1 MSPIS
6 ARQIHDPAGW
16 DELLLRLPAPHPLQS
31 AIWAG
36 HKRLYGWRPTYWVY
50 EEAGCLRGA
59 ALVLRRRAAP
69 LPFSVLYVPKG
80 PILDNWGDTA
90 LVQAVLAHLERE
102 ARRQAGIFIKIDP
115 DVDYPPAPDFCQP
128 YGEMVAEILRRRGWL
143 FSRDQ
148 IQYRNTVLVDLRPPE
163 DALLSAMKP
172 KTRYNIRLA
181 ERKGVAVVVGGVQ
194 DLPAFYQLYAETS
207 RRDGFLIR
215 DFPYYRSVWECF
227 LEANRGVLLLARA
240 ERELLAGLFLFIF
253 GKRAWYMYGASSNNN
268 RQLMPTYLLQWE
280 AMREAG
286 RRGCTAYDL
295 WGAPDELDEN
305 DPMWGVYRFKA
316 GFGGVLVRHIGAY
329 DFPASRTWYLLY
341 TVLIPR
347 YLALLRRRH
356 GAAPAGPPAEAQ

>member
-1 MSPIS
+1 MSSIS
-6 ARQIHDPAGW
+6 VRQVKDAAGW

-31 AIWAG
+31 TLWAE
-36 HKRLYGWRPTYWVY
+36 HKQCYGWRPSRWVF
-50 EEAGCLRGA
+50 EQDGHPRGA
-59 ALVLRRRAAP
+59 ALILRRRAAP

-80 PILDNWGDTA
+80 PILDHWGDA
-90 LVQAVLAHLERE
+90 ELVQAVLAHLERE

-115 DVDYPPAPDFCQP
+115 DVEYTPAPDLCQP
-128 YGEMVAEILRRRGWL
+128 YGEQVVEALRRRGWL

-148 IQYRNTVLVDLRPPE
+148 IQYRSTVLVDLRPDE
-163 DALLSAMKP
+163 ETLLEAMKA

-181 ERKGVAVVVGGVQ
+181 ERKGVVVTAGGVD

-215 DFPYYRSVWECF
+215 DFAYYRSVWERF
-227 LEANRGVLLLARA
+227 LEAERGLLLLAHA
-240 ERELLAGLFLFIF
+240 EGQLLAGLFLFIF
-253 GKRAWYMYGASSNNN
+253 GQRAWYIYGASSSNM
-268 RQLMPTYLLQWE
+268 RHLMPNYLLQWE
-280 AMREAG
+280 AMREAR

-295 WGAPDELDEN
+295 WGAPDELDES

-329 DFPASRTWYLLY
+329 DFPVSRALYTLY

-356 GAAPAGPPAEAQ
+356 GAIPAGPPAMA